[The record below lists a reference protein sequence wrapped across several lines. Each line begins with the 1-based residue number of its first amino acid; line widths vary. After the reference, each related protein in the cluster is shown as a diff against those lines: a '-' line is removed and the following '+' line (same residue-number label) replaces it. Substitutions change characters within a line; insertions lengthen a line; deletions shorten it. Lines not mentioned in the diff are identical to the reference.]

1 MVPAACMLLWALL
14 LSLESRA
21 AGAEDETT
29 TPTATTTGMQRVS
42 FRFGGPARSLRSTNP
57 TARSTVFRKLRVTLE
72 DENDALATADR
83 LAVPAAAELLSTVT
97 GYSRSSIP
105 SPSDWEEDGSL
116 EEGVVD
122 TRKTTNNP
130 LSFFST
136 PNTGGSS
143 GTTGRFISN
152 SQEREI
158 RLTTVVRSLSSK
170 TTLVDLSAESTLQ
183 QWSTPGSTPSP
194 WPPKRS
200 FSLSAMPSPEDLRVV
215 LMPWGPWHCHC
226 KSGTMSRSRA
236 GKLHGLSGRLR
247 VGALNELRTE
257 HRPCT
262 YQLCACNKQL
272 EECPLD
278 SSLCSDHSCSSHAAF
293 QSSTASLIPVHLRRR
308 PILPATSPSP
318 SPALAFWKRVRIG
331 LEDIWNSLSSV
342 FTETQPV
349 SSTDEPGSFL
359 MNLKSLNVPN
369 PVANTVSVLARVTD
383 LLVSY

>member
-1 MVPAACMLLWALL
+1 MPLSTLLVRSNDLETWRVGGERKGGREGRSLGLPLDLKTPSPMVPAACMLLWALL

-21 AGAEDETT
+21 AGAEDQKTN
-29 TPTATTTGMQRVS
+29 PTATTVRMQRVS
-42 FRFGGPARSLRSTNP
+42 FHFGGPARSLRSTNP
-57 TARSTVFRKLRVTLE
+57 TARTSISRKLRVTLE

-97 GYSRSSIP
+97 GYSRSSL
-105 SPSDWEEDGSL
+105 SNSGDWEEDGSL

-130 LSFFST
+130 ITIFST
-136 PNTGGSS
+136 TNTVGSS
-143 GTTGRFISN
+143 STTGRFVAN

-158 RLTTVVRSLSSK
+158 RLTTDMRSPSSK
-170 TTLVDLSAESTLQ
+170 TTVDLSSETTLQ

-194 WPPKRS
+194 WPKP
-200 FSLSAMPSPEDLRVV
+200 SLTAMPSPEDLRVV

-262 YQLCACNKQL
+262 YQLCTCNRQL

-278 SSLCSDHSCSSHAAF
+278 SSLCTDHSCSTHVA
-293 QSSTASLIPVHLRRR
+293 STISPIPVHLRRR
-308 PILPATSPSP
+308 PILPPTSPSP

-342 FTETQPV
+342 FTETQPIER
-349 SSTDEPGSFL
+349 T
-359 MNLKSLNVPN
+359 
-369 PVANTVSVLARVTD
+369 
-383 LLVSY
+383 

>member
-14 LSLESRA
+14 LSLESQA
-21 AGAEDETT
+21 AGAEEQTEQTT
-29 TPTATTTGMQRVS
+29 TQTATTIGMQRVS

-57 TARSTVFRKLRVTLE
+57 TARTSISRKLRVTLD

-97 GYSRSSIP
+97 GYSRSSMP

-122 TRKTTNNP
+122 TRKTTDGP
-130 LSFFST
+130 VSFFST
-136 PNTGGSS
+136 TNTVGSS
-143 GTTGRFISN
+143 STTGRFIAN

-158 RLTTVVRSLSSK
+158 KLTTDARSPSSK
-170 TTLVDLSAESTLQ
+170 TTVVDLSSESTLQ

-194 WPPKRS
+194 WQKPS
-200 FSLSAMPSPEDLRVV
+200 FSAMPSPEDLRVV

-278 SSLCSDHSCSSHAAF
+278 SSLCSDHSCTF
-293 QSSTASLIPVHLRRR
+293 QSSTTSLIPVHLRRR
-308 PILPATSPSP
+308 PILPPTSPSP

-342 FTETQPV
+342 FTETQPIER
-349 SSTDEPGSFL
+349 TQ
-359 MNLKSLNVPN
+359 
-369 PVANTVSVLARVTD
+369 R
-383 LLVSY
+383 